1 MNEELNRLITK
12 IQKEENNVLRNEII
26 EKYTPFII
34 KTASKILGKYIEV
47 ENDEELSV
55 ALLAFD
61 ESINKY
67 SEEKGGFIS
76 FSSLVI
82 ESRIKDYLRKLN
94 KIKFDDSETIE
105 LIEDKCQFENEVS
118 LNDELKRY
126 KKILLKYGINFETL
140 ADKSPVH
147 KKTRCKCFYLVNEMK
162 DNKLLIDLIKIKK
175 KLPITNI
182 SKQYDISKRVL
193 KYSKQYILSLL
204 IVYIYEFDELREYIE
219 YIGGDCD
226 E

>member
-12 IQKEENNVLRNEII
+12 IQNEKNNILRNEII

-34 KTASKILGKYIEV
+34 KTASKVLGKYIEV
-47 ENDEELSV
+47 ENDEELSI
-55 ALLAFD
+55 ALLAFN
-61 ESINKY
+61 ESIDKY
-67 SEEKGGFIS
+67 SEEKGSFIS

-82 ESRIKDYLRKLN
+82 ESRLKDHLRKSN
-94 KIKFDDSETIE
+94 KIESDNDETIE
-105 LIEDKCQFENEVS
+105 LIEDKCQVENEVS
-118 LNDELKRY
+118 LNDELERY
-126 KKILLKYGINFETL
+126 KKVLKTYGIDFEIL

-147 KKTRCKCFYLVNEMK
+147 KNTRCKCFYLVNEMK
-162 DNKLLIDLIKIKK
+162 NNKLLVDLIKMKK

-182 SKQYDISKRVL
+182 SKQFKISKRVL

>member
-12 IQKEENNVLRNEII
+12 IQNEKNNLLRNEII

-34 KTASKILGKYIEV
+34 KTASKVLGKYIEV
-47 ENDEELSV
+47 ENDEELSI
-55 ALLAFD
+55 ALLAFN

-67 SEEKGGFIS
+67 CEEKGSFIS

-94 KIKFDDSETIE
+94 KIESDNDETIE
-105 LIEDKCQFENEVS
+105 LIEDKCQVENEVS
-118 LNDELKRY
+118 LNDELERY
-126 KKILLKYGINFETL
+126 KKVLKTYGIDFEIL
-140 ADKSPVH
+140 ADKNPVH
-147 KKTRCKCFYLVNEMK
+147 KNTRCKGFYLVNEMK
-162 DNKLLIDLIKIKK
+162 SNKLLVDLIKMKK

-182 SKQYDISKRVL
+182 SKQYKISKRVL

-204 IVYIYEFDELREYIE
+204 IVYIYEFDELRDYIE

>member
-1 MNEELNRLITK
+1 MNEELNGLIVK
-12 IQKEENNVLRNEII
+12 IQNEKNNVLRNEII

-34 KTASKILGKYIEV
+34 KTTSKVLGKYVEV
-47 ENDEELSV
+47 ENDEELSIG
-55 ALLAFD
+55 LLAFN

-67 SEEKGGFIS
+67 NEEKGSFIS

-82 ESRIKDYLRKLN
+82 ESRIKDYLRKLK
-94 KIKFDDSETIE
+94 KIETDNDEIIE
-105 LIEDKCQFENEVS
+105 LIEDKCQLENEIS
-118 LNDELKRY
+118 LNDEFKRY
-126 KKILLKYGINFETL
+126 KKILKIYGIDFEML
-140 ADKSPVH
+140 ADKNPVH
-147 KKTRCKCFYLVNEMK
+147 KNTRCKCFYLVNEIK
-162 DNKLLIDLIKIKK
+162 NNKLLIDLIKMKK

-182 SKQYDISKRVL
+182 SNQYEISKRVL

-219 YIGGDCD
+219 YIGGDCN